1 MNVLKAVCIVAVGF
15 LLTAV
20 GMSFSGTDSQAQVQT
35 TPTAPTYTAPSKV
48 VDLDITI
55 HSLKTDYQGFGTVVY
70 TVKNTGDLP
79 VDRLKVKI
87 ILLDASDTPLS
98 VHTAYP
104 NGVKILWPGR
114 EAVDDVMFMDYDMIG
129 VDSVTIQ
136 IQDYREV

>member
-1 MNVLKAVCIVAVGF
+1 MNALKIIGIMAIGF
-15 LLTAV
+15 LLTAMV
-20 GMSFSGTDSQAQVQT
+20 MSFPGTDSQSQAQ
-35 TPTAPTYTAPSKV
+35 PTAIAPTYTAPSKV

-70 TVKNTGDLP
+70 TVKNTGDIP
-79 VDRLKVKI
+79 VDLLKVKI

-104 NGVKILWPGR
+104 NGVEILWPGK
-114 EAVDDVMFMDYDMIG
+114 EAVDDVMFMDYDMVG